1 MAAASGPVGSSVAS
15 SDGLRQRADGRR
27 QAAVFG
33 DHGGL
38 LSKPSRVPVRQRSTD
53 GGDGAAAAP
62 VRNSPV
68 SAALREKRKDEG
80 VR

>member
-1 MAAASGPVGSSVAS
+1 MAATSGSVGSPVAS
-15 SDGLRQRADGRR
+15 SDGLRQRAYGGR

-38 LSKPSRVPVRQRSTD
+38 LSKPSRVPVRQRSMD
-53 GGDGAAAAP
+53 GGDGATVAP
-62 VRNSPV
+62 ARNSPV